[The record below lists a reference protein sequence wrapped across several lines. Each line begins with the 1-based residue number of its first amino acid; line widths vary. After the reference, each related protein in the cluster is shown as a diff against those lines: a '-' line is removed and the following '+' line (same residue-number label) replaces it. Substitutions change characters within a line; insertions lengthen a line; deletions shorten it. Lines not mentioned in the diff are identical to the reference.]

1 MPDQL
6 KTAASHLLKPTSLLY
21 AAIMTIRNLAY
32 DFLPGLSRGVDIP
45 TICVG
50 NLTTGGTGKT
60 PMVAYLTR
68 YFQAQ
73 GLRVAVLSR
82 GYGRKDKRT
91 QEIIS
96 PDLGQN
102 ELTPD
107 KIGDEALMLR
117 QQLKDITL
125 VLDADRLRGAE
136 TICRKNLADI
146 IILDDGFQHR
156 RLRRKFN
163 IVMIDSQQVFGN
175 RYLLPAGFL
184 REPLS
189 GLYRA
194 DAVIFNKFDQRHPEF
209 YAQAAEV
216 TNYVTPH
223 KLFRA
228 AYQNRGFTAINGDRN
243 LTLAEMRK
251 LNPFATV
258 SGLANNDYF
267 IKQLAATGLNIKKS
281 LSFKDHHVYSDR
293 DIADIKTICRDLS
306 LITTAKDA
314 DKLKAV
320 IGDDQELRDNI
331 WITEIELKLEDE
343 NRFFALLP
351 KLLP

>member
-6 KTAASHLLKPTSLLY
+6 KTAASHLLKLPSLLY
-21 AAIMTIRNLAY
+21 AATMIVRSLAY
-32 DFLPGLSRGVDIP
+32 DLLPGLSRGVNMP

-60 PMVAYLTR
+60 PMVAFLAR

-82 GYGRKDKRT
+82 GYGRKDKKK
-91 QEIIS
+91 QEIIT
-96 PDLGQN
+96 PDLGQH

-175 RYLLPAGFL
+175 RCLLPAGFL

-216 TNYVTPH
+216 TNYVTPR

-228 AYQNRGFTAINGDRN
+228 AYQNRGFTAINGDRS
-243 LTLAEMRK
+243 LTLAEMQR

-267 IKQLAATGLNIKKS
+267 VKQLTAAGLDIKKS
-281 LSFKDHHVYSDR
+281 LSFKDHHVYTNK
-293 DIADIKTICRDLS
+293 DIAEIKTICQDLS

-320 IGDDQELRDNI
+320 IGNDQELRNNI
-331 WITEIELKLEDE
+331 WIAEIELKLEDE
-343 NRFFALLP
+343 NRFFALFA

>member
-6 KTAASHLLKPTSLLY
+6 KNAVSHLLKLPSLLY
-21 AAIMTIRNLAY
+21 AVIITVRNLAY
-32 DFLPGLSRGVDIP
+32 DFLPGLSRGVDTP

-60 PMVAYLTR
+60 PMVAFLAR

-82 GYGRKDKRT
+82 GYGRRDKKR
-91 QEIIS
+91 QKIIT
-96 PDLGQN
+96 PDSEQN
-102 ELTPD
+102 ELTPEI
-107 KIGDEALMLR
+107 IGDEALMLQ
-117 QQLKDITL
+117 QQLKNITL

-136 TICRKNLADI
+136 TICRENLADI

-156 RLRRKFN
+156 RLRRQCN
-163 IVMIDSQQVFGN
+163 IVMIDSQQVFDN
-175 RYLLPAGFL
+175 RYLLPAGSL

-209 YAQAAEV
+209 YAHAEEI
-216 TNYVTPH
+216 TNYIGPR

-228 AYQNRGFTAINGDRN
+228 TYQNRGFTAINGDRS
-243 LTLAEMRK
+243 LTLAEMRRLK
-251 LNPFATV
+251 PFATV

-281 LSFKDHHVYSDR
+281 LSFKDHHVYTDR

-320 IGDDQELRDNI
+320 IGEDQELRNNI
-331 WITEIELKLEDE
+331 WIAEIELKLEDE

-351 KLLP
+351 KFLP